1 MYFTL
6 SIVIG
11 DISGGSRFDLG
22 EGRELCRRGG
32 GVGRKSLN
40 SFKVNYINYYRPL
53 MQNGIHLMF
62 RTGFLRYKLVLLT
75 VQVSGFNC
83 TVAFVNYAFA

>member
-1 MYFTL
+1 VADPDLTL
-6 SIVIG
+6 
-11 DISGGSRFDLG
+11 
-22 EGRELCRRGG
+22 GRGVNFVDGG